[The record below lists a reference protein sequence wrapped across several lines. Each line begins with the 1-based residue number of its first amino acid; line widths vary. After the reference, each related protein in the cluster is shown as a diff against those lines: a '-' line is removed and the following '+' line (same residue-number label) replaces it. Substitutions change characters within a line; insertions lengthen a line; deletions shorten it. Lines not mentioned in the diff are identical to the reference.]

1 MTLLSSWCY
10 LGLLDTFGWFVVNF
24 WRDRGIVP
32 ARYYLFGAKHRAF
45 IHGLMTK
52 QRQPYQLATS
62 DDLADEISVLADG
75 VSPPDM
81 RFIIALLTNDTIKA
95 AAEELGLNYKAAERR
110 QKRLRP
116 VLDKIYPIL
125 KREAIKGLTVLV
137 PKATQAL
144 GKLLDDLKDSKTDTK
159 RKTAEAILDRVIGK
173 PIARVAV
180 REQSDK
186 AVTIEFKNWA
196 PPVIPVSGPDT
207 S

>member
-1 MTLLSSWCY
+1 
-10 LGLLDTFGWFVVNF
+10 
-24 WRDRGIVP
+24 
-32 ARYYLFGAKHRAF
+32 
-45 IHGLMTK
+45 MTK
-52 QRQPYQLATS
+52 TRPNTQLLTP
-62 DDLADEISVLADG
+62 DGLADEIEALAIGLSGADL
-75 VSPPDM
+75 
-81 RFIIALLTNDTIKA
+81 RFVVALVTNDSIA
-95 AAEELGLNYKAAERR
+95 AASREVGINQDTGERKA
-110 QKRLRP
+110 KKLRP

-137 PKATQAL
+137 PKATAAL
-144 GKLLDDLKDSKTDTK
+144 GELLDDLKDSKTDTK

-196 PPVIPVSGPDT
+196 PPVVPVEEGKT